1 MQRGWITAER
11 GRILED
17 VYINNAEQDI
27 FFIGRSQMTGKDGNT
42 LEASQFQ
49 PLFFVEHGVGG
60 VEEEP
65 LNLWR
70 IVLLTPKRDPRYEEP
85 FEQMVGTGLLP
96 GFVEI
101 YIEKNLGVRLTRS

>member
-96 GFVEI
+96 GFVKI